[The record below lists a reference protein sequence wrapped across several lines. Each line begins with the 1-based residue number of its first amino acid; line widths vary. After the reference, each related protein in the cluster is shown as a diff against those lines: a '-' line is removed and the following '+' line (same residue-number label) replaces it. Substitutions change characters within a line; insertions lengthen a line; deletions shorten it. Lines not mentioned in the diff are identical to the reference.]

1 MLMKTKTTSR
11 QFFFEVTPV
20 PASRPR
26 VTRWGTYYGKRYQQF
41 RVDMENAL
49 KFTQLEPL
57 AGDLWIELEF
67 IIPRPKSTKRKIP
80 VGDIDNYV
88 KGPLDSMTKHGGF
101 WRDDDQIVHL
111 EASKRFRKEDEK
123 HGIRIRYGSSQGS
136 PTV

>member
-1 MLMKTKTTSR
+1 MKTKTTSR

-101 WRDDDQIVHL
+101 WKDDDQIVHL
-111 EASKRFRKEDEK
+111 EASKRFRKENEK
-123 HGIRIRYGSSQGS
+123 YGIRIRYGRSEDS
-136 PTV
+136 PAV